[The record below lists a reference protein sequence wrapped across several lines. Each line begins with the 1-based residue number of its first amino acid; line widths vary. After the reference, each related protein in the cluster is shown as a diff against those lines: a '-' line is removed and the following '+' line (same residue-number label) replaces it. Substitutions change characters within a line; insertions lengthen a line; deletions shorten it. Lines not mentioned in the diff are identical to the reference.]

1 MVPIEG
7 KCSAFCAFFVGI
19 LKQMLKGAPAA
30 ANRDRFA
37 NDQNRHRCCDRGSN
51 LDTQDTYQDG
61 LVVTKRLLADRPHLP
76 HDVFEVSSAASTQS
90 WYIDDTGAQFSIPTT
105 CATTDEYLAHRGER
119 VSFVTPV
126 GALENLYERLCA
138 LPNLTGLLHSQHR
151 ESVRAVRSEIDLWS
165 KRTNVKLP
173 ALLRLPDEKYA
184 AQEKELLGMV
194 RRSVKGFVLLWV
206 GP

>member
-1 MVPIEG
+1 MAPIEG
-7 KCSAFCAFFVGI
+7 KCSAFCTFFVGI

-37 NDQNRHRCCDRGSN
+37 NDQNRHGCCDRGSN

-61 LVVTKRLLADRPHLP
+61 LVVTKRLLADHPHLP

-90 WYIDDTGAQFSIPTT
+90 WYIDDTGA
-105 CATTDEYLAHRGER
+105 H
-119 VSFVTPV
+119 
-126 GALENLYERLCA
+126 
-138 LPNLTGLLHSQHR
+138 
-151 ESVRAVRSEIDLWS
+151 
-165 KRTNVKLP
+165 TNMELP
-173 ALLRLPDEKYA
+173 ALLRLPDENYA

-194 RRSVKGFVLLWV
+194 RRSAKGFVLLWV